1 MHTSPTDDCAD
12 VLIVGYGPVGQVL
25 ALQLAGRG
33 RRVTV
38 IERWRTGYPMPR
50 AVAFDS
56 EGARILAAAG
66 IGGHLGEI
74 GEPSGD
80 YTWKNAAGQAL
91 LHIDVAERGRC
102 GWPEST
108 SMYQPALEAALVAEG
123 ATLKG
128 LTVIRGEE
136 VVAVTDHGD
145 RAEVTSRAPDG
156 RESAHHARWVVG
168 CDGANS
174 FVRGRTGTAMTDLG
188 FSHDW
193 LICDVVLHEE
203 REFRPNNLQIC
214 DPDRP
219 RTSVS
224 AGPGHR
230 RWEFMRSAHET
241 VEELNTEKSAWRLLE
256 LFDVHPGN
264 ATLERFHVYSF
275 SAAYAET
282 WRSGRLL
289 LAGDASH
296 VMPPFAGQGMT
307 AGFRDVTN
315 LSWKLDA
322 VLGGTAGEQLLDT
335 YAEERR
341 PHARHAIQMSVNLG
355 RIICQT
361 DARAAGDRDMV
372 MLATAR
378 RPVTAAAAQQRSP
391 FQPLTGGLLDL
402 GEKGRP
408 VRPAGVLTPQ
418 GRVAAGGR
426 VGWFDEMVGEG
437 FALISTED
445 PATLL
450 SDAEREFLEGLGT
463 RLVRVLPQDTDP
475 HTTEGG
481 AVVDADG
488 VYLTFLAETG
498 STAVLVRPDY
508 YAFGGAA
515 DRAGVGR
522 LVAALRA
529 GLAAD
534 RPAPRH

>member
-1 MHTSPTDDCAD
+1 MHTQTTDAD

-25 ALQLAGRG
+25 ALQLAARG

-38 IERWRTGYPMPR
+38 VERWRTGYPMPR

-66 IGGHLGEI
+66 IGERIGEI

-80 YTWKNAAGQAL
+80 YTWMNAAGQAL
-91 LHIDVAERGRC
+91 LHVDVAERGRC

-108 SMYQPALEAALVAEG
+108 SMYQPALEAALIERG
-123 ATLKG
+123 AALPE
-128 LTVIRGEE
+128 LTVVRGEE
-136 VVAVTDHGD
+136 VVAITDHGD
-145 RAEVTSRAPDG
+145 RVEVTSREPQGGPD
-156 RESAHHARWVVG
+156 RVHTARWVVG

-174 FVRGRTGTAMTDLG
+174 FVRGVIGTAMTDLG

-203 REFRPNNLQIC
+203 RRFRPNNLQIC
-214 DPDRP
+214 DPHRP

-230 RWEFMRSAHET
+230 RWEFMRTAGET
-241 VEELNTEKSAWRLLE
+241 VAELNTEKSAWRLLE

-275 SAAYAET
+275 SARYAET

-289 LAGDASH
+289 LAGDACH

-322 VLGGTAGEQLLDT
+322 VLGGTADERLLDS
-335 YAEERR
+335 YPVERR
-341 PHARHAIQMSVNLG
+341 PHAKHAIQMSVNLG

-361 DARAAGDRDMV
+361 DPKAAADRDMV
-372 MLATAR
+372 MLATAE
-378 RPVTAAAAQQRSP
+378 RPVSPAAARQRSP
-391 FQPLTGGLLDL
+391 LQPLTGGLLDL
-402 GEKGRP
+402 SEKGRP

-418 GRVAAGGR
+418 GRVAGADR
-426 VGWFDEMVGEG
+426 AGWFDDVVGPG
-437 FALISTED
+437 FVLLCGED
-445 PATLL
+445 PAALL
-450 SDAEREFLEGLGT
+450 SEEERQYLDTLGA
-463 RLVRVLPQDTDP
+463 RLVRVLPEGTDS
-475 HTTEGG
+475 G
-481 AVVDADG
+481 AADAGSVVDTDG
-488 VYLTFLAETG
+488 VYLPFLAETG
-498 STAVLVRPDY
+498 STAVLVRPDH

-515 DRAGVGR
+515 DRAGVSR
-522 LVAALRA
+522 LVAELRA
-529 GLAAD
+529 GLGA
-534 RPAPRH
+534 PATTSGD

>member
-1 MHTSPTDDCAD
+1 MHTSSTDGCAD

-33 RRVTV
+33 WRVTV
-38 IERWRTGYPMPR
+38 VERWRTGYPMPR

-66 IGGHLGEI
+66 IGERLGEI
-74 GEPSGD
+74 GESSGD

-108 SMYQPALEAALVAEG
+108 SMYQPALEAALVAQG
-123 ATLKG
+123 ATRPE

-136 VVAVTDHGD
+136 VVAITDHGD
-145 RAEVTSRAPDG
+145 RVEVTSRAPDG
-156 RESAHHARWVVG
+156 PERVHTARWVVG

-174 FVRGRTGTAMTDLG
+174 FVRGRIGTETADLG

-203 REFRPNNLQIC
+203 RAFRPNNLQIC
-214 DPDRP
+214 DPHRP

-230 RWEFMRSAHET
+230 RWEFMRAADET

-289 LAGDASH
+289 LAGDACH

-322 VLGGTAGEQLLDT
+322 VLRGTAGEQLLDS
-335 YAEERR
+335 YPVERR
-341 PHARHAIQMSVNLG
+341 PHAKHAIQMSVNLG

-361 DARAAGDRDMV
+361 DPKAAADRDMV
-372 MLATAR
+372 MLATAK

-391 FQPLTGGLLDL
+391 LQPLSGGLLDL
-402 GEKGRP
+402 GENGRP

-418 GRVAAGGR
+418 GRVACDGR
-426 VGWFDEMVGEG
+426 AGWFDEVVGKG
-437 FALISTED
+437 FVLITTED
-445 PATLL
+445 PADLL
-450 SDAEREFLEGLGT
+450 SDAEREFLDALGT
-463 RLVRVLPQDTDP
+463 RLVRVVPQGTDP
-475 HTTEGG
+475 RTAEGG
-481 AVVDADG
+481 VVVDTDG
-488 VYLTFLAETG
+488 VYLPFLAETG

-508 YAFGGAA
+508 YVFGGAA
-515 DRAGVGR
+515 DREGMAR
-522 LVAALRA
+522 LVAGLRA
-529 GLAAD
+529 GLG
-534 RPAPRH
+534 APEQAHAG

>member
-1 MHTSPTDDCAD
+1 MHTQPTDAD

-33 RRVTV
+33 WRVTV
-38 IERWRTGYPMPR
+38 VERWRTGYPMPR

-66 IGGHLGEI
+66 IGARIGEI

-80 YTWKNAAGQAL
+80 YTWENAAGQAL

-108 SMYQPALEAALVAEG
+108 SMYQPALEAALVAQG
-123 ATLKG
+123 AGLPE

-136 VVAVTDHGD
+136 AVAITDHGD
-145 RAEVTSRAPDG
+145 RVDVTSHAPDG
-156 RESAHHARWVVG
+156 SRRVHSARWVVG

-174 FVRGRTGTAMTDLG
+174 FVRRAIGTAMTDLG

-203 REFRPNNLQIC
+203 RVFRPNNLQIC
-214 DPDRP
+214 DPHRP

-230 RWEFMRSAHET
+230 RWEFMRAAGET
-241 VEELNTEKSAWRLLE
+241 VEELNTEESAWRLLK

-275 SAAYAET
+275 AAKYAET

-289 LAGDASH
+289 LAGDACH

-322 VLGGTAGEQLLDT
+322 VLRGTAGEELLDS
-335 YAEERR
+335 YPVERR
-341 PHARHAIQMSVNLG
+341 PHAKHAIHMSVNLG

-361 DARAAGDRDMV
+361 DPKAAADRDMV
-372 MLATAR
+372 MLAAAE
-378 RPVTAAAAQQRSP
+378 RPVPAAAAQQRSP
-391 FQPLTGGLLDL
+391 LQPLSGGLLDL
-402 GEKGRP
+402 GGKGRP
-408 VRPAGVLTPQ
+408 VRPAGVLVPQ
-418 GRVAAGGR
+418 GRVAAGER
-426 VGWFDEMVGEG
+426 AGWFDEVVGEG
-437 FALISTED
+437 FV
-445 PATLL
+445 LL
-450 SDAEREFLEGLGT
+450 SAEDAVAGLSEADREFLRRLGT
-463 RLVRVLPQDTDP
+463 RLVRVLAQGTDP
-475 HTTEGG
+475 RTAGEGE
-481 AVVDADG
+481 VVDTDG
-488 VYLTFLAETG
+488 VYLPFLAETG

-515 DRAGVGR
+515 DRAGLSR
-522 LVAALRA
+522 LVDGLRT
-529 GLAAD
+529 GLGA
-534 RPAPRH
+534 PAVPSAV

>member
-1 MHTSPTDDCAD
+1 MHTQTTDAD

-25 ALQLAGRG
+25 ALQLAARG

-38 IERWRTGYPMPR
+38 VERWRTGYPMPR

-66 IGGHLGEI
+66 IGERIGEI

-80 YTWKNAAGQAL
+80 YTWMNAAGQAL
-91 LHIDVAERGRC
+91 LHVDVAERGRC

-108 SMYQPALEAALVAEG
+108 SMYQPALEAALIERG
-123 ATLKG
+123 AALPE
-128 LTVIRGEE
+128 LTVVRGEE
-136 VVAVTDHGD
+136 VVAITDHGD
-145 RAEVTSRAPDG
+145 RVEVTSREPQGGPA
-156 RESAHHARWVVG
+156 RVHTARWVVG

-174 FVRGRTGTAMTDLG
+174 FVRGVIGTAMADLG

-203 REFRPNNLQIC
+203 RRFRPNNLQIC
-214 DPDRP
+214 DPHRP

-230 RWEFMRSAHET
+230 RWEFMRTAGET

-275 SAAYAET
+275 SARYAET

-289 LAGDASH
+289 LAGDACH

-322 VLGGTAGEQLLDT
+322 VLGGTADERLLDS
-335 YAEERR
+335 YPVERR
-341 PHARHAIQMSVNLG
+341 PHAKHAIQMSVNLG

-361 DARAAGDRDMV
+361 DPKAAADRDMV
-372 MLATAR
+372 MLATAE
-378 RPVTAAAAQQRSP
+378 RPVSPAAARQRSP
-391 FQPLTGGLLDL
+391 LQPLTGGLLDL
-402 GEKGRP
+402 SEKGRP

-418 GRVAAGGR
+418 GRVAGADR
-426 VGWFDEMVGEG
+426 AGWFDDVVGPG
-437 FALISTED
+437 FVLLCGED
-445 PATLL
+445 PSALL
-450 SDAEREFLEGLGT
+450 SEEERQYLDTLGA
-463 RLVRVLPQDTDP
+463 RLVRVLPEGTDSG
-475 HTTEGG
+475 TADAGS
-481 AVVDADG
+481 VVDTDG
-488 VYLTFLAETG
+488 VYLPFLAETG
-498 STAVLVRPDY
+498 STAVLVRPDH

-515 DRAGVGR
+515 DRAGVSR
-522 LVAALRA
+522 LVAELRA
-529 GLAAD
+529 GLGA
-534 RPAPRH
+534 PATTSED

>member
-1 MHTSPTDDCAD
+1 MHTSPTDGHAD

-38 IERWRTGYPMPR
+38 VERWRTGYPMPR

-66 IGGHLGEI
+66 IGERIGEI

-80 YTWKNAAGQAL
+80 YTWKNAAGDAL

-108 SMYQPALEAALVAEG
+108 SMYQPALEAALVEQG
-123 ATLKG
+123 ATLPE
-128 LTVIRGEE
+128 LTVLRGEE
-136 VVAVTDHGD
+136 VVAITDHGD
-145 RAEVTSRAPDG
+145 RVEVTSRAPDG
-156 RESAHHARWVVG
+156 PERVHSASWVVG

-174 FVRGRTGTAMTDLG
+174 FVRRGIGTAMADLG

-193 LICDVVLHEE
+193 LICDVLLHEE
-203 REFRPNNLQIC
+203 RRFRPNNLQIC
-214 DPDRP
+214 DPRRP

-230 RWEFMRSAHET
+230 RWEFMRAADET

-275 SAAYAET
+275 SAAYAQT

-289 LAGDASH
+289 LAGDACH

-322 VLGGTAGEQLLDT
+322 VLRGTAGEQLLDS
-335 YAEERR
+335 YPVERR
-341 PHARHAIQMSVNLG
+341 PHAKHAIQMSVNLG

-361 DARAAGDRDMV
+361 DPKAAADRDMV
-372 MLATAR
+372 MLATAE

-391 FQPLTGGLLDL
+391 LQPLTGGLLDL

-418 GRVAAGGR
+418 GRVARGGR
-426 VGWFDEMVGEG
+426 AGWFDEVAGEG
-437 FALISTED
+437 FVLISTED
-445 PATLL
+445 PAAQL
-450 SDAEREFLEGLGT
+450 SDEDREFLDTLGA
-463 RLVRVLPQDTDP
+463 RLVRVLPQGADP
-475 HTTEGG
+475 HTADEG
-481 AVVDADG
+481 AVVDTDG
-488 VYLTFLAETG
+488 VYLPFLAETG

-515 DRAGVGR
+515 DRAGLAR
-522 LVAALRA
+522 LVAGLRA
-529 GLAAD
+529 GLAA
-534 RPAPRH
+534 PAPSSAG